1 MKVAILT
8 YQYPVV
14 SETFVKRHVQKLF
27 GGNTLVLAD
36 VPGTQADVWVLSQGG
51 FWNTAGGMRL
61 KWAINL
67 ALGRPYNA
75 LLFGEQR
82 RLVQALRDA
91 EVDAVLCEFGT
102 LSGVLYGV
110 IQNTQL
116 PLFVFFRGYDA
127 TSALRKWQVLDAV
140 KKSVGQAA
148 GVFAVAQFLLDQ
160 LKLKGVHPKRS
171 WVCPSGVD
179 TQSFLPQPKAPHS
192 LLYVGRFVEKKQPLL
207 VIRAFAQV
215 LPQHPEAVLT
225 MIGDGPLL
233 AAAQALVE
241 ELGLK
246 GRVQFLGACGHDV
259 VKVQMAKTA
268 IFLQHSVTA
277 SDGNSEGLP
286 SVIQEAMSCECAIV
300 STRHAGIPEAVV
312 DGVNGLL
319 VDEHDEQGFARCVA
333 HLLNRPQEQL
343 RMAREARAHAVAH
356 LDCWAIQSRLE
367 AVISA
372 LVPQP
377 RQ

>member
-1 MKVAILT
+1 
-8 YQYPVV
+8 
-14 SETFVKRHVQKLF
+14 
-27 GGNTLVLAD
+27 
-36 VPGTQADVWVLSQGG
+36 
-51 FWNTAGGMRL
+51 
-61 KWAINL
+61 
-67 ALGRPYNA
+67 
-75 LLFGEQR
+75 
-82 RLVQALRDA
+82 
-91 EVDAVLCEFGT
+91 

-110 IQNTQL
+110 IKATQL

-127 TSALRKWQVLDAV
+127 TSELRKWQVLDAV
-140 KKSVGQAA
+140 EKGVAQAS

-160 LKLKGVHPKRS
+160 LSIKGVHPKRS

-179 TQSFLPQPKAPHS
+179 TQVFLPQSKVPHS

-215 LPQHPEAVLT
+215 LTQHPAAVLT

-233 AAAQALVE
+233 LSAKALAG
-241 ELGLK
+241 ELGLT
-246 GRVQFLGACGHDV
+246 GQVRFLGACGHDV
-259 VKVQMAKTA
+259 VKAQMAKTA

-333 HLLNRPQEQL
+333 HLLAHPQEQL
-343 RMAREARAHAVAH
+343 RMAREARAHAVKY
-356 LDCWAIQSRLE
+356 LDCWVIQARVE
-367 AVISA
+367 NVIASFA
-372 LVPQP
+372 S
-377 RQ
+377 